1 MQTKSDRHSAT
12 VTTNLPYLLYLPD
25 DYDENSAK
33 QWPFILFL
41 HGAGERGNN
50 FDALKSQGLPKKLEK
65 ESLPFI
71 VLAPQCPKEDW
82 WADYR
87 STLMAM
93 VDAVL
98 ANYRVD
104 TSRVY
109 LTGLSMGGRGSWD
122 LATCYPNRFAAVA
135 PICGWGDGL
144 FGYPDRLKRIKHI
157 PVWTFHGDADELVP
171 IKSTQWLVDSLEQ
184 YGGKVK
190 LTTYPGVGHDSW
202 TETYD
207 NPELYEWFL
216 EHTLSS

>member
-1 MQTKSDRHSAT
+1 
-12 VTTNLPYLLYLPD
+12 
-25 DYDENSAK
+25 
-33 QWPFILFL
+33 
-41 HGAGERGNN
+41 
-50 FDALKSQGLPKKLEK
+50 
-65 ESLPFI
+65 
-71 VLAPQCPKEDW
+71 
-82 WADYR
+82 
-87 STLMAM
+87 
-93 VDAVL
+93 
-98 ANYRVD
+98 
-104 TSRVY
+104 
-109 LTGLSMGGRGSWD
+109 MGGRGSWD

-216 EHTLSS
+216 EHTLPS